1 MPIVLEKSQYD
12 GYYICD
18 VCLNKEL
25 FNLNDVVTNAID
37 DIMINKVLVKVK
49 LAACRFDTPK

>member
-1 MPIVLEKSQYD
+1 MKNTERLLF
-12 GYYICD
+12 
-18 VCLNKEL
+18 LNKEL

>member
-1 MPIVLEKSQYD
+1 MMVIIYVMYAS
-12 GYYICD
+12 I
-18 VCLNKEL
+18 EL

-49 LAACRFDTPK
+49 LAAYRFDTPK

>member
-1 MPIVLEKSQYD
+1 MYASI
-12 GYYICD
+12 
-18 VCLNKEL
+18 EL

-49 LAACRFDTPK
+49 LAAYRFDTPK

>member
-1 MPIVLEKSQYD
+1 MDIIYVMYAS
-12 GYYICD
+12 I
-18 VCLNKEL
+18 EL

-49 LAACRFDTPK
+49 LAAYRFDTPK